1 MCHPECREKVPLPCV
16 PTGSAQRTPSKSAL
30 GRGGQLADYVP
41 RTSPMVPA
49 IIVHCVNE
57 LDTRGLHEVG
67 LYRIPGSEKEV
78 RIRYTIIES
87 LHNILGMNVPKTS
100 PLLV

>member
-1 MCHPECREKVPLPCV
+1 MQVVYKCRECRAVCHPECREKVPLPCV

-78 RIRYTIIES
+78 RRD
-87 LHNILGMNVPKTS
+87 KTF
-100 PLLV
+100 VDT

>member
-1 MCHPECREKVPLPCV
+1 MSRLAQLRFIKYLLDDEWLNFHFHK
-16 PTGSAQRTPSKSAL
+16 QRTPSKSAL

-78 RIRYTIIES
+78 RKHS
-87 LHNILGMNVPKTS
+87 
-100 PLLV
+100 